1 MSNEEFVQET
11 PIQENESHKK
21 NIWKEILDWVVS
33 IAVAIV
39 IALVIR
45 NYVFTLVRVDGA
57 SMDPTLAHGDTLFTR
72 IIGYTPAQGDIVIFH
87 PPISETDRKPNKDT
101 AYVKRVIALE
111 GQEVDI
117 TPEGVTVDGEL
128 LEEDY
133 ILEEMNVIVPNS
145 VEYPFVVPE
154 DTIFV
159 LGDNRNNSHDSRSKD
174 VGAVPLENI
183 IGKAHIRLLPFSTFG
198 TLYK

>member
-11 PIQENESHKK
+11 PIQENESPKK

>member
-1 MSNEEFVQET
+1 MNNEEFVQET
-11 PIQENESHKK
+11 PVEETQAPKK

-111 GQEVDI
+111 GQEVNI

-183 IGKAHIRLLPFSTFG
+183 IGKAHVRLLPFSTFG
-198 TLYK
+198 SLYK

>member
-1 MSNEEFVQET
+1 MNNEEFVQET
-11 PIQENESHKK
+11 PVEETQAPKK

-145 VEYPFVVPE
+145 IEYPFVVPE

-198 TLYK
+198 SLYK

>member
-11 PIQENESHKK
+11 PIQENESPKK
-21 NIWKEILDWVVS
+21 NIWKESLDWVVS